1 MLAFAA
7 MLDPQ
12 FSWRN
17 QSKLLSFWMQVVTN
31 KRLIYLI
38 DLGQLAGL
46 KTIQNAGLKIQ
57 LKKRLAV
64 QFLVFGHAVKMMNL
78 ISVKNCL
85 IYFPKKKGI
94 YFHPISTSYIWTKR
108 WTIYILPQRHW
119 LYGIRLSHIF
129 EIPSISNEQSSISI
143 KILSISIENLG
154 FRSKH

>member
-7 MLDPQ
+7 MFHPQ

-17 QSKLLSFWMQVVTN
+17 QSKPLSFWMQVVTK

-94 YFHPISTSYIWTKR
+94 YFHPISTSYI
-108 WTIYILPQRHW
+108 
-119 LYGIRLSHIF
+119 
-129 EIPSISNEQSSISI
+129 
-143 KILSISIENLG
+143 
-154 FRSKH
+154 

>member
-7 MLDPQ
+7 MFDPQ

-17 QSKLLSFWMQVVTN
+17 QSKPLSFWMQVVTK

-94 YFHPISTSYIWTKR
+94 YIFSSYIN
-108 WTIYILPQRHW
+108 ILYID
-119 LYGIRLSHIF
+119 
-129 EIPSISNEQSSISI
+129 
-143 KILSISIENLG
+143 
-154 FRSKH
+154 